1 MATCYFCGITK
12 KALVS
17 RCHLS
22 VTNLGWPDSGDIW
35 TERIHL
41 CADCWQDS
49 DVLAVLASTSRT
61 ATL

>member
-1 MATCYFCGITK
+1 MTTSK

-22 VTNLGWPDSGDIW
+22 AFNLGWPDAGDIQ

-41 CADCWQDS
+41 CADCWQDPE
-49 DVLAVLASTSRT
+49 VLAVLASTSRT